1 MLNIIN
7 SEDNGKIK
15 FLRSLKIKKIRNKE
29 SVFIAEGEKVILEAL
44 SMGVRLRD
52 IFISESF
59 HGEKWQEISD
69 DFKGLKVNLVPD
81 NIFNKLADTVNT
93 QGILAIAESK
103 TKNLNDI
110 LPFGRYILLDG
121 LNDPGNMGGI
131 IRSAD
136 AFSFDGIIVGP
147 NCVDPFN
154 EKVIR
159 STMASI
165 FRTNLYIM
173 KSQEDISLL
182 KKKMFR
188 IYATTLN
195 EKSKSI
201 LDVDLKNNVVLII
214 GNEAN
219 GVSEYFIKE
228 ADESIIIPM
237 TGNAE
242 SLNASIAASI
252 CMYESMRQKAL

>member
-1 MLNIIN
+1 MLNYIK
-7 SEDNGKIK
+7 SEDNGKLR
-15 FLRSLKIKKIRNKE
+15 FLRSLKQKKIRNKE
-29 SVFIAEGEKVILEAL
+29 SVYIIEGEKVIIEGLE
-44 SMGVRLRD
+44 MGVKMRD

-59 HGEKWQEISD
+59 LNNRWNNISGD
-69 DFKGLKVNLVPD
+69 TKGVKVNVLSD
-81 NIFNKLADTVNT
+81 IIFDKTADTVNT
-93 QGILAIAESK
+93 QGILAIAESH
-103 TKNLNDI
+103 TKSLEEI

-136 AFSFDGIIVGP
+136 AFSFDGVIIGP

-173 KSQEDISLL
+173 KSKEEISLL

-188 IYATTLN
+188 IYATALS
-195 EKSKSI
+195 EKSLSI
-201 LDVDLKNNVVLII
+201 LDMDLKNNIVIII

-219 GVSEYFIKE
+219 GVSEYFLNE
-228 ADESIIIPM
+228 SDENVIIPM

-242 SLNASIAASI
+242 SLNANVAASI
-252 CMYESMRQKAL
+252 CMYESMRQRS